1 MATPP
6 GLPGGTDPV
15 TAVGRL
21 LEAAD
26 DGRIDALCERLGVR
40 LLGVFGSAAR
50 AHRGLGPDAP
60 APRDLDIAA
69 SFTGPN
75 RLLDLLDGLTALTDC
90 DVIDV
95 AVIDGANPVLRAE
108 ALVGLP
114 LYEAT
119 PGDYAV
125 TQMAALAER
134 RDTAHLRRLDLD
146 ALRR

>member
-21 LEAAD
+21 LEVAED
-26 DGRIDALCERLGVR
+26 
-40 LLGVFGSAAR
+40 
-50 AHRGLGPDAP
+50 
-60 APRDLDIAA
+60 
-69 SFTGPN
+69 TGPN
-75 RLLDLLDGLTALTDC
+75 RLLELLDGLTALTDC

-146 ALRR
+146 ALRG